1 MKIVDMFNKAANT
14 VKVVKE
20 VGEALGIL
28 LEDAD
33 HDGKPDILE
42 RVQEAVDL
50 VVNVVKAHV
59 AQVVVEV
66 KQVKGILAEVKD
78 KLDEVRAGAQKK

>member
-14 VKVVKE
+14 IKVVKE

-33 HDGKPDILE
+33 NNGKPDILE
-42 RVQEAVDL
+42 RLQEAVDL
-50 VVNVVKAHV
+50 IVGVVKAHV

-66 KQVKGILAEVKD
+66 KQVKGILVEVKE